1 MMQLNLLIYKSLVAQ
16 TALAIRDGS
25 LHEVDAAEIVV
36 GDLISIKMGD
46 KAPADL
52 RLIAA
57 NELKVD
63 CSSITGE
70 SEPQERNLAH
80 TIENPLEASCL
91 VLSGSQI
98 VSGEGIGIVIR
109 VGDDSMLGQIASLA
123 VGSEQRTSQLTEE
136 TDVFVRRT
144 ALVAITVAI
153 IFFIFGLA
161 MNYGIGVTFSFAI
174 GTFVAFIPQG
184 LPVTVTL
191 LLTIAA
197 KRLSKK
203 QVLVKDL
210 NAVETLGSITVLATD
225 KTGTLTQNKMSVVC
239 LWMNNLVY
247 GGNLDK
253 LDPSKLLS
261 PDTPNATDLLNVC
274 GLCSKYQYC
283 EYRIVLIFRSK
294 FDPSE
299 SGLPAKDRRIFGDAT
314 EIGLLKFALNYYDIP
329 EAMEKYPKAFEIPF
343 NSTNKW
349 HLTILKMPHES
360 GPYTL
365 MIKGA
370 PERVKKMCKFIR
382 IGNEDVPWIEE
393 HDKLFGAAYEFFA
406 SKGRRVLAFAHK
418 KLSSDL
424 HPEGFEFS
432 KDPLNFKNDDFVFLG
447 LIGLMDP
454 PKHGV
459 RKAVAACRTAGIQVI
474 MITGDH
480 PLTAEA
486 IARNVGLIQ
495 GKTVHDVAKM
505 QNKPLELVGED
516 EYDAVV
522 VHGDEI
528 DELAT
533 EDWDKILSKLE
544 IVFARTSPKHKL
556 EIVTRLQSKGHIVGV
571 RTSNTLFS
579 VML

>member
-1 MMQLNLLIYKSLVAQ
+1 
-16 TALAIRDGS
+16 
-25 LHEVDAAEIVV
+25 
-36 GDLISIKMGD
+36 
-46 KAPADL
+46 
-52 RLIAA
+52 
-57 NELKVD
+57 
-63 CSSITGE
+63 
-70 SEPQERNLAH
+70 
-80 TIENPLEASCL
+80 
-91 VLSGSQI
+91 
-98 VSGEGIGIVIR
+98 
-109 VGDDSMLGQIASLA
+109 
-123 VGSEQRTSQLTEE
+123 
-136 TDVFVRRT
+136 
-144 ALVAITVAI
+144 
-153 IFFIFGLA
+153 
-161 MNYGIGVTFSFAI
+161 MNYGIGITFSFGI

-261 PDTPNATDLLNVC
+261 PGTPNASDLLNVC
-274 GLCSKYQYC
+274 GLCSKYWQLHC
-283 EYRIVLIFRSK
+283 WVILISRSK

-299 SGLPAKDRRIFGDAT
+299 SSLPAKERRIFGDAT

-329 EAMEKYPKAFEIPF
+329 EAMNKFPKAFEIPF

-382 IGNEDVPWIEE
+382 INDEDVPWTEE
-393 HDKLFGAAYEFFA
+393 HDKLFEGAYEFFA
-406 SKGRRVLAFAHK
+406 SRGRRVLAFAHK
-418 KLSSDL
+418 KLSADL
-424 HPEGFEFS
+424 HPEGFEFL
-432 KDPLNFKNDDFVFLG
+432 KDPFNFKNDDFVFLG

-495 GKTVHDVAKM
+495 GKTAHDVAKM

-571 RTSNTLFS
+571 QIRISLIFI
-579 VML
+579 ML